1 MAGLETLVALMRNG
15 LCVCVDTLP
24 STHLLKLP
32 LKAIL
37 LEVGKLDVGER
48 LAGYT
53 RIPVAELSV
62 LNVGIAA
69 LQVCAVW
76 FNATGAL
83 GLGRCVADYRRLVS
97 VERRLALKSRS
108 RAAEVGAR
116 HARLHAASNMAF
128 TVVRLMLA
136 PAFGVLALYTLKV
149 ASQRLLEWA
158 LALMQVAL
166 GIALWAMVRQLKYRR
181 RKAEFAAAAS
191 EGPSDDPEELV
202 VVDDLVDQEGGL
214 PSHQGLVAIVAAAHD
229 PDTCGEQCASWARIA
244 KKLAEENPS
253 GLVRLAQRERD
264 TCFVDGIVLGL
275 NCIAF
280 LGYLVFPA
288 TYFGP
293 FKRDPDL
300 EWLGNFAG
308 DLAWTL
314 EPALIILVAARQRVK
329 LKAE

>member
-37 LEVGKLDVGER
+37 LEVGKLEVGER

-53 RIPVAELSV
+53 RLPLAELSV

-69 LQVCAVW
+69 LQLCAVW

-108 RAAEVGAR
+108 RAAEVGAK

-128 TVVRLMLA
+128 ALVRLMLA
-136 PAFGVLALYTLKV
+136 PAFGVLALYTLKM
-149 ASQRLLEWA
+149 ASQHLLEWA

-166 GIALWAMVRQLKYRR
+166 GIALWAMARQLAYRR
-181 RKAEFAAAAS
+181 RKADYAAAAS
-191 EGPSDDPEELV
+191 EGPSDDPDELV
-202 VVDDLVDQEGGL
+202 VVDDLVEN
-214 PSHQGLVAIVAAAHD
+214 STHQGLVAIVTAAPD

-244 KKLAEENPS
+244 KKLAEENSS
-253 GLVRLAQRERD
+253 GLARLAQRERD

-293 FKRDPDL
+293 FKRDPSL

-314 EPALIILVAARQRVK
+314 EPALVILVAARQRVK